1 MFNTRNF
8 FISFCL
14 LCLSLPSLCQQRYYV
29 SEEGGGSH
37 SGTSWDNASSDLFAA
52 VDMAKAG
59 DTIWVAAGRYIG
71 GFYFKDGVTVLGGF
85 RVGMQS
91 LYERRLPDT
100 DENLTILDGDGR
112 FRVLSQSSTAV
123 SPSCYDGFV
132 ITGGSGLNGAGA
144 QLGNNNVLSNCSIQ
158 ECKGGRP
165 SVGERQPSMGGIIFD
180 VDTTTNIIYII
191 SEINIGRHYQLMR
204 AKDVEAGD
212 ATQNYNDWR
221 IPRISEWQ
229 KIMYVPTYHV
239 VEHGLKSASRALLSD
254 EIFWS
259 QTEASSANM
268 DGAMIADFRC
278 HEIRPA
284 NQWQYCRI
292 RPSRSYELTSANS
305 YGGGIYATGGVIE
318 RCVLQYNKSTYGSGI
333 YARGNV
339 IIKNTLLT
347 QNEGTTALDADGK
360 VTIIDTTDGINGT
373 VTKKNILTILSNPIH
388 ADGKIVI
395 GNFSPGS
402 MITTY
407 TMSGLLYGSQYLSN
421 ESTIKAPSTPGVY
434 FINIVGQTLMSAVKI
449 IVIP

>member
-1 MFNTRNF
+1 MLRNLIAF
-8 FISFCL
+8 SLMCL
-14 LCLSLPSLCQQRYYV
+14 PLTSVCQQRYYV

-37 SGTSWDNASSDLFAA
+37 CGTSWADASSDLFAT
-52 VDMAKAG
+52 VEMAQIG
-59 DTIWVAAGRYIG
+59 DTVWVAAGRYIG
-71 GFYFKDGVTVLGGF
+71 GFYFKDGVAVLGGF
-85 RVGMQS
+85 RVGAQS
-91 LYERRLPDT
+91 LYDRLLPYT
-100 DENLTILDGDGR
+100 GENLTILDGDGR

-123 SPSCYDGFV
+123 NPSYYDGFV
-132 ITGGSGLNGAGA
+132 ITGGSALNGAGA
-144 QLGNNNVLSNCSIQ
+144 QIGNNNVLRNCYIQ
-158 ECKGGRP
+158 YCKGGRP
-165 SVGERQPSMGGIIFD
+165 SIGEREPDMGGIIFD
-180 VDTTTNIIYII
+180 VDTTANIIHII
-191 SEINIGRHYQLMR
+191 SEINRGRHYQLMR
-204 AKDVEAGD
+204 AKEVESGD
-212 ATQNYNDWR
+212 ATQNHNDWR
-221 IPRISEWQ
+221 IPLSSEWQ
-229 KIMYVPTYHV
+229 QIMSAPTYNV
-239 VEHGLKSASRALLSD
+239 VEHELKKFGSALLSG

-259 QTEASSANM
+259 QTAALSADM

-284 NQWQYCRI
+284 NQWQYCRL
-292 RPSRSYELTSANS
+292 RPSRSYVITFSNS
-305 YGGGIYATGGVIE
+305 YGGGVYATGGIIDG
-318 RCVLQYNKSTYGSGI
+318 CFLQYNKATNGCGI
-333 YARGNV
+333 YARGSV

-347 QNEGTTALDADGK
+347 KNDGTTTLDADGN

-402 MITTY
+402 MIATY